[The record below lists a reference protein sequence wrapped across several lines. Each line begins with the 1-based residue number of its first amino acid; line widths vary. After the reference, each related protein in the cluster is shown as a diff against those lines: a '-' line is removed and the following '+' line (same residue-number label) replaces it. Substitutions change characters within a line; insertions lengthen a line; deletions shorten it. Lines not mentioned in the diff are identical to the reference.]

1 MNRLFWILIAMIPAM
16 SFAET
21 EIKNV
26 SADEAAKLLADKD
39 LQLQVLDIRTPEE
52 FEEGHIAGAILV
64 DFRGADF
71 EERLKKLDKA
81 KPYLMHCRSGGRST
95 TSLKTFRELGFQRIF
110 HLNSGMLG
118 WLDAGKPIE
127 KP

>member
-1 MNRLFWILIAMIPAM
+1 LALTPAM
-16 SFAET
+16 TFAET

-26 SADEAAKLLADKD
+26 SAEEAAKLLADKN
-39 LQLQVLDIRTPEE
+39 LQLQVLDIRTQEE
-52 FEEGHIAGAILV
+52 FEEGHIDGAILV

-71 EERLKKLDKA
+71 KDQLKKLDKS

-95 TSLKTFRELGFQRIF
+95 TAFKTFRELEFQKIF
-110 HLNSGMLG
+110 HLNSGILG
-118 WLDAGKPIE
+118 WLDAGKPVE